1 MKVGVIQ
8 SHIVVGDMMGS
19 AERFARDYRTAVAMK
34 AEIVLGQEDA
44 LAGYCEGDQRL
55 YPSFSWE
62 HKRALEYL
70 AGQVGDVPLVM
81 SVTLPNEPKGKG
93 KPFYNMAVIIQNG
106 VVKNLQPKTNLAT
119 DTVFNDYRWY
129 EMNHG
134 EIAVFNHKGLRCA
147 VLVCQDGWASYDAAH
162 GEHFF
167 PRDPVNELKEK
178 GGVDLVLMPNASPY
192 FWKKGR
198 ERFYVVQEIRRK
210 LHCAVA
216 YANYWGGQDELVF
229 DGRSFIVARD
239 GTVVGAARPF
249 EDAVVVAD
257 LDGEAVCY
265 PFDDEIQDLEDALVI
280 SLRDYVEKSGF
291 PGVVLGLSG
300 GIDSAVV
307 AALAVKALGP
317 GRVLGVRMPSKYS
330 SRGSLDDAEALAK
343 NLGISLMT
351 IPIETLHAA
360 SHITLEPALGH
371 KPGENPKNPKA
382 MTDENL
388 QARIRGMILMAIS
401 NDNGYM
407 VVSTGNK
414 SEMGTGFATL
424 YGDMCGGFALIKD
437 VYKLDIFALA
447 RNMNKSKVVI
457 PENTI
462 TKPPSAELRPGQVD
476 SDALPPYDVLDPIL
490 KLHVEESLGLD
501 EVVEKGFAV
510 GVAMRVITL
519 TRGAEYKRRQAP
531 PGPIMTKNGLAWLNR
546 QYPIT
551 SRFAP

>member
-8 SHIVVGDMMGS
+8 SHIVVGDFEGN
-19 AERFARDYRTAVAMK
+19 AKRAIRDYQKAVADG
-34 AEIVLGQEDA
+34 AEIVVAPEDL
-44 LAGYCEGDQRL
+44 LAGYCEGDQRF
-55 YPSFSWE
+55 YPSFVRE
-62 HKRALEYL
+62 HKQALNAL
-70 AGQVGDVPLVM
+70 AREIGEVPLCA

-93 KPFYNMAVIIQNG
+93 KPFFNMAVFIQNG
-106 VVKNLQPKTNLAT
+106 GVVELQPKTNLAT

-134 EIAVFNHKGLRCA
+134 GIATFEHKKLRCA

-178 GGVDLVLMPNASPY
+178 GVDLVLMPNASPY

-198 ERFYVVQEIRRK
+198 ERFYMAQEVRRK

-229 DGRSFIVARD
+229 DGRAFIVDRD
-239 GTVVGAARPF
+239 GIVVGAARPF

-300 GIDSAVV
+300 GVDSAVV

-317 GRVLGVRMPSKYS
+317 KRVIGVRMPSPYS
-330 SRGSLDDAEALAK
+330 SQGSLDDAGALAK
-343 NLGISLMT
+343 NLGIELHT
-351 IPIETLHAA
+351 IPIDGVYEALQRAVAPT
-360 SHITLEPALGH
+360 IGRFEPGQNPA
-371 KPGENPKNPKA
+371 NPKDV
-382 MTDENL
+382 TEENF
-388 QARIRGMILMAIS
+388 QARARGVILMGIS
-401 NDNGYM
+401 NRRGHM

-414 SEMGTGFATL
+414 SEMAMGFATL

-437 VYKLDIFALA
+437 VYKQEVFALA
-447 RNMNKSKVVI
+447 RNMNKNGIII
-457 PENTI
+457 PENSI

-476 SDALPPYDVLDPIL
+476 SDALPPYDVLDSIL
-490 KLHVEESLGLD
+490 KLHIEEAQGLD
-501 EVVEKGFAV
+501 EIIEKGFDV
-510 GVAMRVITL
+510 SVAMKVISWTA
-519 TRGAEYKRRQAP
+519 RAEYKRRQAP

-551 SRFAP
+551 SRFVP